1 MEACWPPFLFHV
13 IASGGRKAPRGNL
26 LYKWLIRIDKQI
38 LFTGDCFG
46 HTCPGVSAGDNL
58 PRNDIFS
65 ICGYNSPAMDS
76 KTLHVLEYPKILKRL
91 KAYCDFSASMEL
103 ARALEPTDS
112 YDLALARLAE
122 TTEARRLFSVQ
133 DIGIGGA
140 HDIRPAAD
148 LAARG
153 GVLDPQ
159 QLLDVKSTLI
169 SCREI
174 KKSLERKTDEYP
186 RLAGLAAGLPESHGI
201 VDAITR
207 VLSERGEVLDSA
219 SPKLGTLRREIKIA
233 HDRLMSRLQRYL
245 TESANKLQESIITQR
260 DGRYVIPLRAEFK
273 GQIKA
278 VIHDQ
283 SSSGA
288 TLFVE
293 PLPVVELNNTMR
305 ELQLQERDE
314 ERRILFELSAQI
326 GGHREELTYGV
337 ENLAML
343 DLIFA
348 KAKYAEELKASEPVL
363 SQRPNVKRQ
372 KVSNKGDAIESSDV
386 QRSTFDVPHIKL
398 IHARHPLLEPAT
410 VVPIDVDP
418 KPGTR
423 AIVIT
428 GPNTGGK
435 TVSLKTVGLLA
446 LMAQSGLHVPAQSG
460 SELPCFH
467 AVYADIGDEQS
478 IEQSLSTFSG
488 HITNIIHI
496 LKQIDHRSLVI
507 FDELGAGTDPQE
519 GAALARA
526 ILSHLLETGCTVL
539 VATHYPEL
547 KTFAHSTDGVVN
559 ASLEFDIQTLRP
571 TFHLTI
577 GLPGR
582 SNALLIAQRLGLSQ
596 PIIDTAKGEINPED
610 LRADKLLDDIRKE
623 RNRTSRE
630 RQKLEKA
637 RDKLESQTKE
647 IEKRL
652 DKIEDERREVLAKA
666 RAEGELEVAVLR
678 KNIDSLKSQLKK
690 AKQPLEVLK
699 AIEEKVET
707 MEEKIEAPV
716 ERQTSNVIRP
726 PSLITRHSS
735 LQLGERV
742 LVSTLNADGVV
753 TALGESDAEVQI
765 GSLRVRARLVDLVR
779 KSSESVISEQSSVT
793 RHPSHVT
800 SSPAVSS
807 PGLELNLRG
816 KLVDEG
822 LDELERY
829 LERAFSAG
837 LLFVRIVHGKGTG
850 RMREAVRNALKSSPY
865 VSSFEEPKD
874 TEGGAGVTVAK
885 MAK

>member
-1 MEACWPPFLFHV
+1 
-13 IASGGRKAPRGNL
+13 
-26 LYKWLIRIDKQI
+26 
-38 LFTGDCFG
+38 
-46 HTCPGVSAGDNL
+46 
-58 PRNDIFS
+58 
-65 ICGYNSPAMDS
+65 MDT
-76 KTLHVLEYPKILKRL
+76 KTLHVLEYPKILERL
-91 KAYCDFSASMEL
+91 VGFCDFSASMEL

-112 YDLALARLAE
+112 YDLASARLAE
-122 TTEARRLFSVQ
+122 TSEARKLFSTN
-133 DIGIGGA
+133 DNIGVGGA
-140 HDIRPAAD
+140 HDIRPSVD
-148 LAARG
+148 LAGRG

-159 QLLDVKSTLI
+159 QLLDIKSTLI
-169 SCREI
+169 SSRAL
-174 KKSLERKTDEYP
+174 KKSLDKKTDEFP
-186 RLAGLAAGLPESHGI
+186 RLSQIAAGLAEARGM
-201 VDAITR
+201 VDSISR
-207 VLSERGEVLDSA
+207 VLSDRGEVLDSA

-245 TESANKLQESIITQR
+245 TESANKLQEPIITQR

-278 VIHDQ
+278 IVHDQ

-293 PLPVVELNNTMR
+293 PLPIVELNNSMR

-314 ERRILFELSAQI
+314 ERRILYELSAQI
-326 GGHREELTYGV
+326 AEYREELVYGL

-348 KAKYAEELKASEPVL
+348 KAKYAEELKASEPLL
-363 SQRPNVKRQ
+363 SQRSKVKGQ
-372 KVSNKGDAIESSDV
+372 KLETSDL
-386 QRSTFDVPHIKL
+386 RPSTFDVPHIKL
-398 IHARHPLLEPAT
+398 MNARHPLLDPNT

-435 TVSLKTVGLLA
+435 TVSLKTVGLFA
-446 LMAQSGLHVPAQSG
+446 LMAQSGLHIPVQSG
-460 SELPCFH
+460 SEIPFFH

-488 HITNIIHI
+488 HITNIIRI
-496 LKQIDHRSLVI
+496 LKYIDHRSLVI

-526 ILSHLLETGCTVL
+526 ILNHLLESGCTTL

-547 KTFAHSTDGVVN
+547 KTFAHSTEAVVN
-559 ASLEFDIQTLRP
+559 ASLEFDIKTLRP
-571 TFHLTI
+571 TYRLTI

-582 SNALLIAQRLGLSQ
+582 SNALLIAQRLGLPQ
-596 PIIDTAKGEINPED
+596 PIIDSAKAEINPED

-637 RDKLESQTKE
+637 RDKLEAQTKE

-652 DKIEDERREVLAKA
+652 EKIEDERRDVLAKA

-678 KNIDSLKSQLKK
+678 RNIDSLKSQMKK
-690 AKQPLEVLK
+690 AKQPLDVIK
-699 AIEEKVET
+699 AIEEKI
-707 MEEKIEAPV
+707 EKIEEKMEQPV
-716 ERQTSNVIRP
+716 ERRQTMDHGPTLSFVNRP
-726 PSLITRHSS
+726 LS
-735 LQLGERV
+735 LGERV
-742 LVSTLNADGVV
+742 VVSSLNADGVV
-753 TALGESDAEVQI
+753 TALGESDAEVQV
-765 GSLRVRARLVDLVR
+765 GSLRIRARLVDLQR
-779 KSSESVISEQSSVT
+779 KGQGAESPEKEEKKQNAEGSGRTALSET
-793 RHPSHVT
+793 K
-800 SSPAVSS
+800 S

-816 KLVDEG
+816 KLVEEG
-822 LDELERY
+822 LEDLERY

-837 LLFVRIVHGKGTG
+837 LLFVRIIHGKGTG
-850 RMREAVRNALKSSPY
+850 RMRDAVREALKTSPY
-865 VSSFEEPKD
+865 VTSFEEPKD
-874 TEGGAGVTVAK
+874 NEGGAGVTVAK
-885 MAK
+885 IAK

>member
-1 MEACWPPFLFHV
+1 
-13 IASGGRKAPRGNL
+13 
-26 LYKWLIRIDKQI
+26 
-38 LFTGDCFG
+38 
-46 HTCPGVSAGDNL
+46 
-58 PRNDIFS
+58 
-65 ICGYNSPAMDS
+65 MDA
-76 KTLHVLEYPKILKRL
+76 KTLSVLEFPKILERL
-91 KAYCDFSASMEL
+91 KTFCDFSASMEL
-103 ARALEPTDS
+103 ARSLEPTDS
-112 YDLALARLAE
+112 YDLALARLSE
-122 TTEARRLFSVQ
+122 TSEARRLFSTN
-133 DIGIGGA
+133 DNIGIGGA

-169 SCREI
+169 SSREL

-186 RLAGLAAGLPESHGI
+186 RLAQIAAGLPEAHGI
-201 VDAITR
+201 VDSISR

-219 SPKLGTLRREIKIA
+219 SPKLASLRREIKIA

-245 TESANKLQESIITQR
+245 TESASKLQEPIITQR

-278 VIHDQ
+278 VVHDQ

-293 PLPVVELNNTMR
+293 PLPIVELNNSMR

-314 ERRILFELSAQI
+314 ERRILYELSAQI
-326 GGHREELTYGV
+326 GEHRDELTYGV

-348 KAKYAEELKASEPVL
+348 KAKYAEELKASAPVL
-363 SQRPNVKRQ
+363 HKLSPKGMLSAVSSQRSAKNQ
-372 KVSNKGDAIESSDV
+372 EQESKADI
-386 QRSTFDVPHIKL
+386 VPFGESQTL
-398 IHARHPLLEPAT
+398 IHLQHARHPLLDPQT

-446 LMAQSGLHVPAQSG
+446 LMAQSGLHIPAQNG

-496 LKQIDHRSLVI
+496 LKQIDQRSLVI

-526 ILSHLLETGCTVL
+526 ILNHLLETGCTTL

-547 KTFAHSTDGVVN
+547 KTFAHSTEGVVN
-559 ASLEFDIQTLRP
+559 ASLEFDIKTLRP
-571 TFHLTI
+571 TYRLTI

-582 SNALLIAQRLGLSQ
+582 SNALLIAQRLGLPQ
-596 PIIDTAKGEINPED
+596 PIIDSAKAEIHPDD

-637 RDKLESQTKE
+637 RDRLEAQTKE

-652 DKIEDERREVLAKA
+652 EKIEDERREVLAKA
-666 RAEGELEVAVLR
+666 RAEGELEVAIIKR
-678 KNIDSLKSQLKK
+678 NIESLKSQLKK
-690 AKQPLEVLK
+690 AKQPLEALK
-699 AIEEKVET
+699 ELEEKVEAI
-707 MEEKIEAPV
+707 EEKIEAPV
-716 ERQTSNVIRP
+716 ERRRDQLSAVSNQ
-726 PSLITRHSS
+726 SLK
-735 LQLGERV
+735 LGERV
-742 LVSTLNADGVV
+742 TVSTLNAEGVV

-765 GSLRVRARLVDLVR
+765 GSLRVRARLADLMR
-779 KSSESVISEQSSVT
+779 KGQEVESPEEKIKEEKQVT
-793 RHPSHVT
+793 EGSGRGT
-800 SSPAVSS
+800 VSS
-807 PGLELNLRG
+807 TKSPGIELNLRG
-816 KLVDEG
+816 KLVEDG
-822 LDELERY
+822 LEELDRY
-829 LERAFSAG
+829 LEKAYSSG

-850 RMREAVRNALKSSPY
+850 RLREAVRNALKSSPY
-865 VSSFEEPKD
+865 VASFEEPKD
-874 TEGGAGVTVAK
+874 NEGGAGVTVAK

>member
-1 MEACWPPFLFHV
+1 
-13 IASGGRKAPRGNL
+13 
-26 LYKWLIRIDKQI
+26 
-38 LFTGDCFG
+38 
-46 HTCPGVSAGDNL
+46 
-58 PRNDIFS
+58 
-65 ICGYNSPAMDS
+65 MDAKS
-76 KTLHVLEYPKILKRL
+76 LQVLEYPKIRERL
-91 KAYCDFSASMEL
+91 KSFCDFSASMEL
-103 ARALEPTDS
+103 ARTLEPTDS

-122 TTEARRLFSVQ
+122 TTEARKLFSVQ
-133 DIGIGGA
+133 DVGIGGA
-140 HDIRPAAD
+140 HDIRAAAD

-169 SCREI
+169 SCRDL
-174 KKSLERKTDEYP
+174 KKTFERKTDEYP
-186 RLAGLAAGLPESHGI
+186 RLSQIAAGLPESHGV

-207 VLSERGEVLDSA
+207 VLSDRGEVLDSA
-219 SPKLGTLRREIKIA
+219 SPKLATLRREIKIA
-233 HDRLMSRLQRYL
+233 HDRLMARLQKYL
-245 TESANKLQESIITQR
+245 TESASKLQEPIITQR

-278 VIHDQ
+278 VVHDQ

-293 PLPVVELNNTMR
+293 PLPVVELNNTVR
-305 ELQLQERDE
+305 ELELQERDE
-314 ERRILFELSAQI
+314 ERRILHEISAQV
-326 GGHREELTYGV
+326 GEHREELNYGI

-348 KAKYAEELKASEPVL
+348 KAKYAEELKASEPKLHQL
-363 SQRPNVKRQ
+363 SAVSGQRLAKTEKQEPKAKSQ
-372 KVSNKGDAIESSDV
+372 APIC
-386 QRSTFDVPHIKL
+386 L
-398 IHARHPLLEPAT
+398 IRARHPLLDPST
-410 VVPIDVDP
+410 VVPTDIDP

-446 LMAQSGLHVPAQSG
+446 LMAQSGLHIPVQSG
-460 SELPCFH
+460 SELPFFH
-467 AVYADIGDEQS
+467 NVFADIGDEQS

-488 HITNIIHI
+488 HITNIIRI
-496 LKQIDHRSLVI
+496 LKYIDERSLVI

-526 ILSHLLETGCTVL
+526 ILNHLLETGCTTL

-547 KTFAHSTDGVVN
+547 KTFAHSTEAVVN
-559 ASLEFDIQTLRP
+559 ASLEFDIKTLRP
-571 TFHLTI
+571 TYKLTL

-596 PIIDTAKGEINPED
+596 PIIESAKGEINPDD

-637 RDKLESQTKE
+637 RDKLEAQTAE
-647 IEKRL
+647 LQQRLEKL
-652 DKIEDERREVLAKA
+652 EDERRDVLAKA
-666 RAEGELEVAVLR
+666 RAEGELEVAVLKR
-678 KNIDSLKSQLKK
+678 NIDSLKSQLKK
-690 AKQPLEVLK
+690 AKQPLDAINSIEEK
-699 AIEEKVET
+699 MEKIEEKVE
-707 MEEKIEAPV
+707 APV
-716 ERQTSNVIRP
+716 ERRP
-726 PSLITRHSS
+726 RVEDSGSS
-735 LQLGERV
+735 TVYRPLSLGERV
-742 LVSTLNADGVV
+742 TVSTLKAEGVV
-753 TALGESDAEVQI
+753 TALGESEAEVQI
-765 GSLRVRARLVDLVR
+765 GSLRIRARMSELVR
-779 KSSESVISEQSSVT
+779 KGRE
-793 RHPSHVT
+793 
-800 SSPAVSS
+800 AVNPEEKQEPQRQNVEPGERIVANTKS

-816 KLVDEG
+816 KLVDDG
-822 LDELERY
+822 LEELERY

-850 RMREAVRNALKSSPY
+850 RMRDAVREALKASPY
-865 VSSFEEPKD
+865 VASFEEPKD
-874 TEGGAGVTVAK
+874 NEGGAGVTVAK

>member
-1 MEACWPPFLFHV
+1 
-13 IASGGRKAPRGNL
+13 
-26 LYKWLIRIDKQI
+26 
-38 LFTGDCFG
+38 
-46 HTCPGVSAGDNL
+46 
-58 PRNDIFS
+58 
-65 ICGYNSPAMDS
+65 MDS
-76 KTLHVLEYPKILKRL
+76 KTLSVLEYPKILERL
-91 KAYCDFSASMEL
+91 KAFCDFSASMDL
-103 ARALEPTDS
+103 ARSLEPTES

-122 TTEARRLFSVQ
+122 TSEARQLFSIQ

-169 SCREI
+169 SSREL
-174 KKSLERKTDEYP
+174 KRSLERKTDEYP
-186 RLAGLAAGLPESHGI
+186 RLAQIASGLPESHGM
-201 VDAITR
+201 VDSISR

-219 SPKLGTLRREIKIA
+219 SPKLATLRREIKIA

-245 TESANKLQESIITQR
+245 TESGNKLQEPIITQR

-278 VIHDQ
+278 VVHDQ

-293 PLPVVELNNTMR
+293 PLPIVELNNTMR

-314 ERRILFELSAQI
+314 ERRILYELSAQI
-326 GGHREELTYGV
+326 GDHREEIVYGV

-343 DLIFA
+343 DLILA
-348 KAKYAEELKASEPVL
+348 KAKYAEELKASAPILHRIETKKHRDEAQ
-363 SQRPNVKRQ
+363 STI
-372 KVSNKGDAIESSDV
+372 VSRNPSI
-386 QRSTFDVPHIKL
+386 RL
-398 IHARHPLLEPAT
+398 IQARHPLLDPQT

-418 KPGTR
+418 ASGTR

-435 TVSLKTVGLLA
+435 TVSLKTVGLLV
-446 LMAQSGLHVPAQSG
+446 LMAQSGLHIPAQSG

-467 AVYADIGDEQS
+467 VVYADIGDEQS

-488 HITNIIHI
+488 HITNIIRI
-496 LKQIDHRSLVI
+496 LKQIDQRSLVI

-526 ILSHLLETGCTVL
+526 ILKFLLETGCTTL

-547 KTFAHSTDGVVN
+547 KTFAHSTEGVVN
-559 ASLEFDIQTLRP
+559 ASLEFDIKTLRP
-571 TFHLTI
+571 TYHLTI

-582 SNALLIAQRLGLSQ
+582 SNALLIAQRLGLPQ
-596 PIIDTAKGEINPED
+596 LIIETAKGEINPDD

-637 RDKLESQTKE
+637 RERFEAQTRSLEQ
-647 IEKRL
+647 RL
-652 DKIEDERREVLAKA
+652 EKIEDERRDVLAKA
-666 RAEGELEVAVLR
+666 RAEGELEVAVLKR
-678 KNIDSLKSQLKK
+678 NIDSLKSQLKR
-690 AKQPLEVLK
+690 AKQPLDAIK
-699 AIEEKVET
+699 TIEEKIEQI
-707 MEEKIEAPV
+707 EEKIEAPV
-716 ERQTSNVIRP
+716 ERKANQSPI
-726 PSLITRHSS
+726 SS
-735 LQLGERV
+735 LNSLKLGERV
-742 LVSTLNADGVV
+742 TVSTLNAEGVI
-753 TALGESDAEVQI
+753 TALGESEAEVQI
-765 GSLRVRARLVDLVR
+765 GSLRVRARLADLVR
-779 KSSESVISEQSSVT
+779 KGREEELPEENKKEERKQEAEGGG
-793 RHPSHVT
+793 RAALT
-800 SSPAVSS
+800 STKS
-807 PGLELNLRG
+807 PGIELNLRG
-816 KLVDEG
+816 KLVEDG
-822 LDELERY
+822 LEELDRY
-829 LERAFSAG
+829 LEKAYSSG

-850 RMREAVRNALKSSPY
+850 KLREAVRNALKSSPY
-865 VSSFEEPKD
+865 VASFEEPKD
-874 TEGGAGVTVAK
+874 SEGGAGVTVAK

>member
-1 MEACWPPFLFHV
+1 
-13 IASGGRKAPRGNL
+13 
-26 LYKWLIRIDKQI
+26 
-38 LFTGDCFG
+38 
-46 HTCPGVSAGDNL
+46 
-58 PRNDIFS
+58 
-65 ICGYNSPAMDS
+65 MDT
-76 KTLHVLEYPKILKRL
+76 KTLHVLEYDKILERL
-91 KAYCDFSASMEL
+91 KSFCDFSASMDL
-103 ARALEPTDS
+103 ARALTPTANFD
-112 YDLALARLAE
+112 
-122 TTEARRLFSVQ
+122 EARRLLNETSEARLLFSTN
-133 DIGIGGA
+133 DNIGIGGA
-140 HDIRPAAD
+140 HDIRPAVD

-159 QLLDVKSTLI
+159 QLLDIKSTLI
-169 SCREI
+169 SCREL

-186 RLAGLAAGLPESHGI
+186 RLAQIAAGLPESHGI

-207 VLSERGEVLDSA
+207 ILSDRGEVLDSA

-245 TESANKLQESIITQR
+245 TESANKLQEPIITQR

-278 VIHDQ
+278 VVHDQ

-293 PLPVVELNNTMR
+293 PLPIVELNNSMR

-314 ERRILFELSAQI
+314 ERRILHELSVQV
-326 GGHREELTYGV
+326 GEYREEFTYGV
-337 ENLAML
+337 ENLAVL

-348 KAKYAEELKASEPVL
+348 KAKYAEELKASEPIL
-363 SQRPNVKRQ
+363 HPLKAP
-372 KVSNKGDAIESSDV
+372 GG
-386 QRSTFDVPHIKL
+386 QRSAKHENQEQKTESQTL
-398 IHARHPLLEPAT
+398 IRLIRARHPLLDST
-410 VVPIDVDP
+410 SVVPIDVDP

-435 TVSLKTVGLLA
+435 TVSLKTVGLLV
-446 LMAQSGLHVPAQSG
+446 LMAQSGLHIPVQSG

-488 HITNIIHI
+488 HITNIIRI
-496 LKQIDHRSLVI
+496 LKHIDQRSLVI
-507 FDELGAGTDPQE
+507 FDELGSGTDPQE

-526 ILSHLLETGCTVL
+526 ILTHLLESGCTTL

-547 KTFAHSTDGVVN
+547 KTFAHSTEAVVN
-559 ASLEFDIQTLRP
+559 ASLEFDIKTLRP
-571 TFHLTI
+571 TYKLTI

-582 SNALLIAQRLGLSQ
+582 SNALAIATRLGLD
-596 PIIDTAKGEINPED
+596 PKIVEAARNEVNPES

-630 RQKLEKA
+630 REKLEKA
-637 RDKLESQTKE
+637 RSKLETQTQE
-647 IEKRL
+647 IDKRL
-652 DKIEDERREVLAKA
+652 EKIEDERRDVLTKA
-666 RAEGELEVAVLR
+666 RAEGELEVAVLKR
-678 KNIDSLKSQLKK
+678 NIDSLKSQLKK
-690 AKQPLEVLK
+690 AKQPLEAIN
-699 AIEEKVET
+699 AIEEKIQVIEQ
-707 MEEKIEAPV
+707 KVEAPIA
-716 ERQTSNVIRP
+716 RQTSKVER
-726 PSLITRHSS
+726 LTGMVR
-735 LQLGERV
+735 LGERV
-742 LVSTLNADGVV
+742 TVSTLNAEGVV

-779 KSSESVISEQSSVT
+779 KGQEAESPEERKPKAEGSERVIA
-793 RHPSHVT
+793 T
-800 SSPAVSS
+800 SKS
-807 PGLELNLRG
+807 PGIEINLRG

-822 LDELERY
+822 LDDLEKY
-829 LERAFSAG
+829 LERAYSAG

-850 RMREAVRNALKSSPY
+850 KMRDAVRKALKESSY
-865 VSSFEEPKD
+865 VASFEEPKD
-874 TEGGAGVTVAK
+874 NEGGAGVTVAK

>member
-1 MEACWPPFLFHV
+1 
-13 IASGGRKAPRGNL
+13 
-26 LYKWLIRIDKQI
+26 
-38 LFTGDCFG
+38 
-46 HTCPGVSAGDNL
+46 
-58 PRNDIFS
+58 
-65 ICGYNSPAMDS
+65 MD
-76 KTLHVLEYPKILKRL
+76 
-91 KAYCDFSASMEL
+91 L
-103 ARALEPTDS
+103 ARAFQPTDS

-122 TTEARRLFSVQ
+122 TSEARTLFATS

-140 HDIRPAAD
+140 HDIRPAVE

-169 SCREI
+169 SCREL
-174 KKSLERKTDEYP
+174 KKSLERRTDETP
-186 RLAGLAAGLPESHGI
+186 RLAQIAVGLPESHGI

-219 SPKLGTLRREIKIA
+219 SPKLGALRREIKIA

-245 TESANKLQESIITQR
+245 TESANKLQEPIITQR

-278 VIHDQ
+278 VVHDQ

-305 ELQLQERDE
+305 ELQLQARDE
-314 ERRILFELSAQI
+314 ERRILYELSVQV
-326 GGHREELTYGV
+326 GDHREELIYGV

-348 KAKYAEELKASEPVL
+348 KAKYAEELKATEPVL
-363 SQRPNVKRQ
+363 HKLSA
-372 KVSNKGDAIESSDV
+372 SGG
-386 QRSTFDVPHIKL
+386 QRSTKNEELKTESRTL
-398 IHARHPLLEPAT
+398 IRLHRARHPLLDPNT
-410 VVPIDVDP
+410 VVPIDIDP

-423 AIVIT
+423 AIIIT

-446 LMAQSGLHVPAQSG
+446 LMAQSGLHIPAQSG

-467 AVYADIGDEQS
+467 DVYADIGDEQS

-488 HITNIIHI
+488 HITNIIRI
-496 LKQIDHRSLVI
+496 LKHIDARSLVI

-526 ILSHLLETGCTVL
+526 IMTHLLESGCTTL

-547 KTFAHSTDGVVN
+547 KTFAHSTEGVVN
-559 ASLEFDIQTLRP
+559 ASLEFDIKTLRP
-571 TFHLTI
+571 TYHLTI

-582 SNALLIAQRLGLSQ
+582 SNALLIAQRLGLPQS
-596 PIIDTAKGEINPED
+596 IIDSAKAEIHPDD

-637 RDKLESQTKE
+637 RDRLEKQTSA
-647 IEKRL
+647 IDKRL
-652 DKIEDERREVLAKA
+652 EKIEDERRDVLAKA
-666 RAEGELEVAVLR
+666 RAEGELEVAVL
-678 KNIDSLKSQLKK
+678 KQNIESLKQQLKK
-690 AKQPLEVLK
+690 AKQPLEALK
-699 AIEEKVET
+699 EIEEKIEEI
-707 MEEKIEAPV
+707 EEKIEAPV
-716 ERQTSNVIRP
+716 ERRGTIDHRP
-726 PSLITRHSS
+726 SPSTLAPGASAGVVNRPLS
-735 LQLGERV
+735 LGERV
-742 LVSTLNADGVV
+742 TVGTLNAEGVV

-765 GSLRVRARLVDLVR
+765 GSLRVRTRLVDLVR
-779 KSSESVISEQSSVT
+779 KAGGPTIDDRPQTMVNRPKGSSV
-793 RHPSHVT
+793 
-800 SSPAVSS
+800 VSS
-807 PGLELNLRG
+807 PGLEIYLRG

-822 LDELERY
+822 LEELERY
-829 LERAFSAG
+829 LERAYSAG

-850 RMREAVRNALKSSPY
+850 KLRDAVRNALKASPY
-865 VSSFEEPKD
+865 VTSFEEPKEN
-874 TEGGAGVTVAK
+874 EGGAGVTVANI
-885 MAK
+885 AK